1 MWVHVYV
8 NSSRDLPS
16 IKAAVE
22 DHGCEVAGL
31 EPGLYEVRVHDPNGD
46 AEDEVTEYL
55 NDAGIEAEVSYENP
69 QTEGKPKAY
78 DLLIS
83 GNLLSVVVNGKSGTI
98 EPACRAK
105 PALPAVKPTA
115 ATSATVR
122 RERTTTATRQNRT
135 PSTGRGTTQCWMRWR
150 ASSWLMPAPASRWMT
165 RSTLRASKR
174 PWKLRGMLSART
186 KIHRGHHHGPDHS

>member
-98 EPACRAK
+98 ESGLPRKTCPFCGQADCCNHCDGSQGADDDSDETEQDAIDRTRYNAVLDAVESIILAHACAGIK
-105 PALPAVKPTA
+105 VDDPKYIEGIETSLEAAGNAL
-115 ATSATVR
+115 S
-122 RERTTTATRQNRT
+122 
-135 PSTGRGTTQCWMRWR
+135 
-150 ASSWLMPAPASRWMT
+150 
-165 RSTLRASKR
+165 
-174 PWKLRGMLSART
+174 
-186 KIHRGHHHGPDHS
+186 